1 MTINIYR
8 CSSTPLDRRKH
19 VTRKMSISGIKQH
32 RANLFSKFVLQS
44 VQSPESI
51 LKLGAV
57 LPAYN
62 ATVLTTFKHNQSL
75 DTFMVLQGG
84 RELTVHVVLLLL
96 GGFDQLEF
104 SCQADDINN
113 TTFPSLC

>member
-1 MTINIYR
+1 MTINIYL

-19 VTRKMSISGIKQH
+19 VTRKMSISGIKH

-44 VQSPESI
+44 VKSPESI
-51 LKLGAV
+51 FELRAV

-62 ATVLTTFKHNQSL
+62 PTVLTTFKHNQSL

-84 RELTVHVVLLLL
+84 RELTVHVVLCCCCWVGLI
-96 GGFDQLEF
+96 
-104 SCQADDINN
+104 S
-113 TTFPSLC
+113 